1 MAGLLQKLFG
11 DPNDKEIK
19 RLRPTVDKINTLEI
33 DLQAL
38 SEEELKAKVASFQA
52 DIAEY
57 VASQREK
64 VETLEKRLEEDEVVE
79 NLDLKKEIKMKY
91 DHEYEKLNTM
101 YQQKLDDMLV
111 DVFAVIKNA
120 CRRLVGTTYEV
131 RGSEVTWNI
140 VPFDVQMIGG
150 MVLHAGR
157 ISEMRTGEGKTFVAT
172 FPVILNALTGRGVH
186 LITVNDYLAQRD
198 AEWMAHLYEYLGL
211 SVGVI
216 HAGMSLDQKKEA
228 YAKDITYGTNN
239 EFGFDY
245 LRDNMAVDVAQMVQR
260 GLNFAIVDEVDS
272 ILIDEARTPLIIS
285 APADEST
292 DKYYQYAKLVDQ
304 LEENTHYNIDEKQKT
319 ATLNE
324 VGITKMEQLL
334 GVENIYTEGG
344 FREVHHMEQALKAK
358 ACFQKDVDYVVSPE
372 NEIVIID
379 EFTGRMLAGRR
390 YSEGL
395 HQAIEAKENVEVQRE
410 SMTLAT
416 VTFQNL
422 FRLYNKLAGMTGTA
436 MTEAEEFGKIY
447 KLEVIA
453 IPTNRNVIRIDK
465 PDAIFATEKG
475 KYQAVVNIVKERHE
489 KGQPILIGTI
499 SIEKSEALSRELEKA
514 GIPHTVL
521 NAKFHEQEAE
531 IVAKAGEKGAVTI
544 ATNMAGRGTDIKLG
558 EGVTDL
564 GGLCIIGTERHESRR
579 IDNQLRGRAG
589 RQGDP
594 GETQFYVS
602 MDDDLMRIF
611 GGDRMKSI
619 MQTLKVPEDMA
630 IENSMISSQIEQAQ
644 KKVENHHF
652 DTREHIVKYDDVM
665 NKHREIIYARRRRI
679 LKHKNLKAEVV
690 EIIKQEASRLVIEQ
704 TSKPDAADWN
714 YKELSEIVST
724 LHKDETA
731 GMTPESL
738 EDSFGRDAII
748 DKVTDYLLKAYH
760 AKEALLPDADTMRR
774 VERGIYLRAIDVLW
788 MEHLENMVYLRQGVA
803 LRGYGQRD
811 PLVEYKSEAFV
822 YFEKMLRE
830 IDKNVMNTLFRMDMN
845 QFVPQPQ
852 VIQLNAESS
861 DLITNQSEIEKNLT
875 EEDMT
880 VYDNKVSMAGI
891 QKKQVQVIQA
901 GSGGMSFKTG
911 EPKKKAEEQGRNDD
925 CNCGSGKKYKKCHG
939 KTE

>member
-1 MAGLLQKLFG
+1 MAGLLQKIFG

-19 RLRPTVDKINTLEI
+19 RLRPIVDKINTLEI
-33 DLQAL
+33 ELQNL
-38 SEEELKAKVASFQA
+38 SEEELKAKVVNFQA
-52 DIAEY
+52 TIAEF
-57 VASQREK
+57 VSAQKEK
-64 VETLEKRLEEDEVVE
+64 VETLEKRLDEDEVVE

-91 DHEYEKLNTM
+91 DHEYKKLNQM
-101 YQQKLDDMLV
+101 YQQKLDELLV
-111 DVFAVIKNA
+111 EVFAVIKNA

-131 RGSEVTWNI
+131 RGSEITWDKI
-140 VPFDVQMIGG
+140 PFDVQMIGG

-172 FPVILNALTGRGVH
+172 LPIILNALTGRGVH

-198 AEWMAHLYEYLGL
+198 AEWMSHLYNYLGL

-216 HAGMSLDQKKEA
+216 HSGMSLDQKREA

-260 GLNFAIVDEVDS
+260 ELNFAIVDEVDS

-292 DKYYQYAKLVDQ
+292 DKYYQYAKLVGQ
-304 LEENTHYNIDEKQKT
+304 LEENVHYNIDEKQKT

-324 VGITKMEQLL
+324 AGIEKMEQLL

-358 ACFQKDVDYVVSPE
+358 ACFQKDVDYVVSPD

-395 HQAIEAKENVEVQRE
+395 HQAIEAKEEVEVQRE

-447 KLEVIA
+447 KLEVVA
-453 IPTNRNVIRIDK
+453 IPTNRPVVRVDK

-475 KYQAVVNIVKERHE
+475 KFKAVVNVVKEKHAQ
-489 KGQPILIGTI
+489 GQPVLIGTI
-499 SIEKSEALSRELEKA
+499 SIEKSEALSRELTQA
-514 GIPHTVL
+514 GIPHSVL

-558 EGVTDL
+558 EEVAEL

-589 RQGDP
+589 RQGDN

-611 GGDRMKSI
+611 GGDRMKSL

-630 IENSMISSQIEQAQ
+630 IENKMISSQIEMAQ

-679 LKHKNLKAEVV
+679 LKHKNLKAEIV
-690 EIIKQEASRLVIEQ
+690 EMIKLEARRIVMEH
-704 TSKPDAADWN
+704 TSTPDTVDWD
-714 YKELSEIVST
+714 YKEMAEILT
-724 LHKDETA
+724 NLHKDETSEMSA
-731 GMTPESL
+731 EFL
-738 EDSFGRDAII
+738 EDSFGRDAIV
-748 DKVTDYLLKAYH
+748 DKVTKYLLDAY
-760 AKEALLPDADTMRR
+760 ESRETILPDADTMRR

-822 YFEKMLRE
+822 YFEKMLKN
-830 IDKNVMNTLFRMDMN
+830 IDTNVINTLFRMDMN
-845 QFVPQPQ
+845 QFVPQTVQ
-852 VIQLNAESS
+852 VDMVPAGETNAA
-861 DLITNQSEIEKNLT
+861 EIEGTLST
-875 EEDMT
+875 EDIEADDVK
-880 VYDNKVSMAGI
+880 VYEGGKDYVRMAGV
-891 QKKQVQVIQA
+891 QEKAVQVIQA
-901 GSGGMSFKTG
+901 GSGVSFKS
-911 EPKKKAEEQGRNDD
+911 EKKEEQGRNDE
-925 CNCGSGKKYKKCHG
+925 CACGSGKKYKKCHG
-939 KTE
+939 AK